1 MRHLLYV
8 LRRLVAMV
16 PVLIGITVI
25 VFFMIHL
32 VPGDPART
40 LLGIRATDES
50 VAALH
55 REFGLDE
62 PIWQQYLDFLGRLL
76 QGNLGRSFFYDA
88 EVNELVAGRLPAT
101 IWLLVAATV
110 FSLAISVPLAVLAAS
125 RRGSAWDQ
133 AIRAL
138 PLIGL
143 GMPTFWVGIML
154 VLLFGLKIRIFPV
167 AGFGTTTVQ
176 HVSSIVLPGLTIA
189 LALTPILIRSL
200 RTSMIGVLDSDYVVT
215 ARAKGLSHRR
225 VITGHTLRNAAVSS
239 ITVLGINIAY
249 LVGSTLVV
257 ERVFALPGMGTLMLE
272 SIFNRDFPVVQ
283 AITLVFAVMVVLVN
297 LLTDIAHG
305 LLDPRVELA

>member
-8 LRRLVAMV
+8 LRRLLAMV
-16 PVLIGITVI
+16 PVLIGITLI
-25 VFFMIHL
+25 VFFMIQL

-55 REFGLDE
+55 REFGLDQ
-62 PIWQQYLDFLGRLL
+62 PIWRQYLAFLGRLL

-88 EVNELVAGRLPAT
+88 GVNELVSSRLPAT

-143 GMPTFWVGIML
+143 GMPAFWVGIML
-154 VLLFGLKIRIFPV
+154 VLLFGLKFRIFPV
-167 AGFGTTTVQ
+167 AGFGTTAVQ

-200 RTSMIGVLDSDYVVT
+200 RTSMIGVLDSDYVLT

-225 VITGHTLRNAAVSS
+225 VITGHTLRNASVSS

-272 SIFNRDFPVVQ
+272 AIFNRDFPVVQ
-283 AITLVFAVMVVLVN
+283 GVTLVFAVMVVLVN
-297 LLTDIAHG
+297 LATDILHG

>member
-1 MRHLLYV
+1 MRHLIYV
-8 LRRLVAMV
+8 ARRLVALV
-16 PVLIGITVI
+16 PVLLGITVI

-40 LLGIRATDES
+40 LLGVRATDES

-55 REFGLDE
+55 VAFGLDQ
-62 PIWQQYLDFLGRLL
+62 PVWRQYLDFLVRLL
-76 QGNLGRSFFYDA
+76 HGSLGRSFFYDA
-88 EVNELVAGRLPAT
+88 NVTELVAGRLPAT
-101 IWLLVAATV
+101 LWLLVAATV
-110 FSLAISVPLAVLAAS
+110 LSLAISVPLAVLAAT
-125 RRGSAWDQ
+125 RRGSAVDQ

-143 GMPTFWVGIML
+143 GMPAFWVGIML
-154 VLLFGLKIRIFPV
+154 VLLFGLKVRAFPV
-167 AGFGTTTVQ
+167 AGFGTTPVQ
-176 HVSSIVLPGLTIA
+176 HLSSIVLPGLTVA

-200 RTSMIGVLDSDYVVT
+200 RTSMIAVLDSDYVVT

-239 ITVLGINIAY
+239 ITVLGVNIAY

-283 AITLVFAVMVVLVN
+283 GVTLVFAIMVVVIN